1 MNKIENNE
9 KFKIDNLFERFAL
22 IGVWILVI
30 IIFGILRP
38 ESFLT
43 TSNFSMIL
51 GSQSTLAIL
60 TLALIIP
67 MVTGN
72 FDLSIAATLTISSMT
87 VAVLNVNLGVPILI
101 SVLIA
106 LLVGILIGIINGAF
120 VIYFDI
126 NPFIVTLG
134 VATILEGIVLWMSDS
149 TTVTGVSPLLVKSV
163 ATTKILGVSL
173 GFYIA
178 LLCAFLLWYF
188 FEFTSL
194 GRRFII
200 VGQNR
205 KVAKLSGIKTDKII
219 WLSLIASG
227 FGSALAGV
235 MYTGMSGAANPT
247 SGLSFLLPAFAAA
260 FLGSTTI
267 VPGRFNPW
275 GSLVAVFFLITGIT
289 GLQIIGIASFVQSL
303 FYGGALVLAV
313 TFSQVVKKRKK
324 A

>member
-1 MNKIENNE
+1 MNNE
-9 KFKIDNLFERFAL
+9 KFKLDNLFERFAL
-22 IGVWILVI
+22 IGVWVLVI

-38 ESFLT
+38 DSFLT
-43 TSNFSMIL
+43 TANFSMIL

-67 MVTGN
+67 MITGN

-87 VAVLNVNLGVPILI
+87 VAVLNVNFGFPILI

-106 LLVGILIGIINGAF
+106 LLIGVLVGIINGAF
-120 VIYFDI
+120 VIYFEI

-134 VATILEGIVLWMSDS
+134 VATILEGIVLWMSGS
-149 TTVTGVSPLLVKSV
+149 TTITGVSPLLVKSV

-178 LLCAFLLWYF
+178 LLCAFILWYF

-235 MYTGMSGAANPT
+235 MYTGMSGGANPT

-313 TFSQVVKKRKK
+313 TFSQIVKKRKK
-324 A
+324 V